1 MVSARMYKLL
11 KGVFW
16 LKLTL
21 VASTL
26 LPSLALSIILPMNAI
41 LEMEN
46 SDMTIDFWHIV
57 FIVSVW
63 AGCYIPQIFI
73 GSLIGFS
80 KAEITVPCKFSL
92 VGRSVINLPSYLN
105 IYATSLIGG
114 ILPFGTI
121 LYEIG
126 TLIQDFWG
134 GNVQF

>member
-1 MVSARMYKLL
+1 
-11 KGVFW
+11 
-16 LKLTL
+16 
-21 VASTL
+21 
-26 LPSLALSIILPMNAI
+26 
-41 LEMEN
+41 
-46 SDMTIDFWHIV
+46 MTIDFWHIV

-114 ILPFGTI
+114 ILPFGYFFVNKKYRTI